1 MSNEGKCDKRLLSLR
16 VSLETCRGVE
26 KKYRHEDDTD
36 KGTAFIR
43 ALEDAVRDVHLSPED
58 YQIILNESR
67 ENLRKRMARR
77 ASK

>member
-1 MSNEGKCDKRLLSLR
+1 MSGEGDCDKRLLSIR
-16 VSLETCRGVE
+16 VSLETCRSVE

-43 ALEDAVRDVHLSPED
+43 ALEDAVRDVHLTAED
-58 YQIILNESR
+58 YQIILDESR

>member
-1 MSNEGKCDKRLLSLR
+1 MSNEGNCDKRLLSLR

-58 YQIILNESR
+58 YQIIANECKA
-67 ENLRKRMARR
+67 NLAKRMARR